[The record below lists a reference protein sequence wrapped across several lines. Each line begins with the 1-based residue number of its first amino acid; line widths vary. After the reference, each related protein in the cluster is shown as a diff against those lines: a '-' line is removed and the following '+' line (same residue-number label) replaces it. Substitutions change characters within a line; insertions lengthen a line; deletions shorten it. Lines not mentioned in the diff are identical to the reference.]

1 MWDVITQALSETTPD
16 MRTSSVCYL
25 TSDNE
30 HDWPMVVYTLALS
43 DFPITPF
50 TQKTKTLDMTKDIYD
65 TY

>member
-30 HDWPMVVYTLALS
+30 HDWPMVVYTHALS

-50 TQKTKTLDMTKDIYD
+50 TFNSKDKNPGHDKRYL
-65 TY
+65 